1 MGGSG
6 GPGAV
11 LVCLLLLLDR
21 LLLGFRM
28 LIIEETGTQEV
39 LQLCDVRGGWERRS
53 TCGTGAGATTVSPG
67 ARPAG
72 AARRDMAAHAP
83 DLGIVRPGAR
93 DGWLRHAASAA

>member
-6 GPGAV
+6 GSGAV

-53 TCGTGAGATTVSPG
+53 TVVLPVRLGLGISGRGAAGAGARG
-67 ARPAG
+67 WGEAAG
-72 AARRDMAAHAP
+72 GGGREAG
-83 DLGIVRPGAR
+83 LLQQVRG
-93 DGWLRHAASAA
+93 GCG

>member
-6 GPGAV
+6 GSGAV

-39 LQLCDVRGGWERRS
+39 LQLCDVRGGVGAALNLRNRGGRVAARRRS
-53 TCGTGAGATTVSPG
+53 TLGHAQRARRGATRLPTPQ
-67 ARPAG
+67 
-72 AARRDMAAHAP
+72 
-83 DLGIVRPGAR
+83 I
-93 DGWLRHAASAA
+93 

>member
-6 GPGAV
+6 GSGAV

-53 TCGTGAGATTVSPG
+53 TCGTGAGAWPRDDGQPWGTPSG
-67 ARPAG
+67 RG
-72 AARRDMAAHAP
+72 AARHVCPRPRSRHRAAR
-83 DLGIVRPGAR
+83 RP
-93 DGWLRHAASAA
+93 